1 MLPSIKMIPNAAMA
15 LINCF
20 LALSIFFMGMLISTD
35 FLILKPF
42 YLPNLKL
49 TELKANPDLAKRG
62 AKGIDSSLEYCRCRG
77 SSFYFVLAF
86 NAGIL
91 KAEDKMT
98 LKNVLALL
106 WVDIIFGERSFW
118 CISWLVSVA
127 CKTGMASPRVT
138 KTCLF
143 GLANFLVFCLLSCL
157 EAATVRFQ
165 NVFWLLILSTINH
178 N

>member
-1 MLPSIKMIPNAAMA
+1 MIPNAAMA

-49 TELKANPDLAKRG
+49 TELKANPDLAKRAG

-98 LKNVLALL
+98 LKECFSVVMGRYNFWGAKLLVYFLAGFYC
-106 WVDIIFGERSFW
+106 VQDRNG
-118 CISWLVSVA
+118 
-127 CKTGMASPRVT
+127 
-138 KTCLF
+138 
-143 GLANFLVFCLLSCL
+143 
-157 EAATVRFQ
+157 
-165 NVFWLLILSTINH
+165 LSTGHQDMPVWFGKFSCVLSTFMSRSSNGALSECFLAFDFIN
-178 N
+178 NKPELI